1 MVRVIDKKLI
11 TIEPAR
17 FEESNTP
24 SDLQDAVGGHI
35 VEMLFSD
42 RVKLFLTP
50 QVIDQLKSQREA
62 VAKWVKSYLE
72 TLGNRLSAVE
82 LTPKDWEDKIGIGLF
97 SVLVGAQDS
106 NGQAILAPDE
116 VRAPTVGLILP
127 SEEHDEAVSTAFHM
141 GANNREEITRLSRRI
156 EMWNA
161 GNPATGTTEKP
172 DDFEEKFIV
181 PAGSSVGL
189 RARVTDTNQFSQ
201 SGLTRIEPERRD
213 MTTSGGYYACRFVK

>member
-72 TLGNRLSAVE
+72 TL
-82 LTPKDWEDKIGIGLF
+82 K
-97 SVLVGAQDS
+97 
-106 NGQAILAPDE
+106 
-116 VRAPTVGLILP
+116 
-127 SEEHDEAVSTAFHM
+127 
-141 GANNREEITRLSRRI
+141 
-156 EMWNA
+156 
-161 GNPATGTTEKP
+161 
-172 DDFEEKFIV
+172 
-181 PAGSSVGL
+181 
-189 RARVTDTNQFSQ
+189 
-201 SGLTRIEPERRD
+201 
-213 MTTSGGYYACRFVK
+213 